1 MGVPQAVEV
10 QFGAQAGGH
19 EAAQQVGNRAIIGE
33 NERTLPKC
41 LCEIRPLLLQIC
53 SNRFI

>member
-10 QFGAQAGGH
+10 QFGAQTRGH